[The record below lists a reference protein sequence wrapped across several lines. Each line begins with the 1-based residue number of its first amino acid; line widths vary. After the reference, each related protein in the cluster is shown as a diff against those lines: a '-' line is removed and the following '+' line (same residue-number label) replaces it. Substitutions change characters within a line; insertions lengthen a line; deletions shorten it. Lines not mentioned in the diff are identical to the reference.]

1 MNQNLRKIMSGKE
14 FKQKFPNYKPVK
26 FVGNNWNNF

>member
-1 MNQNLRKIMSGKE
+1 MNQNLRKIMNGHE